1 MGRVRY
7 TPNAGFVGVD
17 SFTYQASDGEL
28 LSNVATVTVT
38 VNAPPN
44 SPPVAVD
51 DSASTSMDSPVN
63 ISVLANDSDPDG
75 DPLTVTGLTQPSSGL
90 AVVEADQTV
99 TYTPNAGF
107 TGTDSFTY
115 RAFDGEDLSNL
126 ATVTI
131 TVLPGDG
138 VLDQYAISQTTTFG
152 SVSGGLENLLASDN
166 AYQQLTEEHTGGRP
180 NTRVSRLEHRW
191 MFDIERGETITF
203 IMEARRS
210 ANSEGDDFA
219 FAYSAD
225 GGATFQPLVVVA
237 STSDT
242 TYEISLPNTISG
254 QVIVRVIDTD
264 RTVGNGSTDSLFVD
278 RMLIRTQGVL
288 PALPTV
294 TITATGPLASED
306 GDEGE
311 FTITRSNSSGSL
323 TVNYVVSGTATMG
336 LDFESLAGFVM
347 FAGGQTTATIK
358 VVPIDDEVAEGNESV
373 VVTLAPSD
381 DYQVGAP
388 AEASVVIVDNDTS
401 AVDHDAVSQVTL
413 MGSVVAGDLSSLWVD
428 DDIYLQIREESWAGG
443 KRTRLEHHWTF
454 QLSGSGA
461 VTFFVQAHHTGTE
474 NFQFSYSTNGGST
487 WVNMVTIT
495 KTVDNDTYQTYA
507 MPNNLTGTVLVRVV
521 DLDRSNN
528 EPIIDSIYV
537 DDMFI
542 RVGS

>member
-1 MGRVRY
+1 
-7 TPNAGFVGVD
+7 
-17 SFTYQASDGEL
+17 
-28 LSNVATVTVT
+28 
-38 VNAPPN
+38 
-44 SPPVAVD
+44 
-51 DSASTSMDSPVN
+51 
-63 ISVLANDSDPDG
+63 
-75 DPLTVTGLTQPSSGL
+75 
-90 AVVEADQTV
+90 
-99 TYTPNAGF
+99 
-107 TGTDSFTY
+107 
-115 RAFDGEDLSNL
+115 
-126 ATVTI
+126 
-131 TVLPGDG
+131 
-138 VLDQYAISQTTTFG
+138 
-152 SVSGGLENLLASDN
+152 
-166 AYQQLTEEHTGGRP
+166 
-180 NTRVSRLEHRW
+180 
-191 MFDIERGETITF
+191 
-203 IMEARRS
+203 
-210 ANSEGDDFA
+210 
-219 FAYSAD
+219 
-225 GGATFQPLVVVA
+225 
-237 STSDT
+237 
-242 TYEISLPNTISG
+242 
-254 QVIVRVIDTD
+254 
-264 RTVGNGSTDSLFVD
+264 VGNGSTDSLFVD